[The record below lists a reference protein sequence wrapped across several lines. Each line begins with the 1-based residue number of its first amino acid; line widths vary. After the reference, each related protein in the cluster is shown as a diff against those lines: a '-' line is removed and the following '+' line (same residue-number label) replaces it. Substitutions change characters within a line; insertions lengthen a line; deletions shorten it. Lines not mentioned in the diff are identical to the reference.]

1 MPVVTGIAQWASL
14 AKPNDLS
21 EKYQID
27 VCHLSEADV
36 KQLEKQGVTNV
47 HEETSRAD
55 DKEPRGYYIT
65 MRSNAISKAGKVLA
79 PPDVVDAK
87 KKPLPRGVWVGN
99 GSKVNVVYDTFD
111 WTYKKKAGISA
122 GLRIVQVIE
131 LVEYVAP
138 DDSSGLD
145 DLEEEEG
152 FTAPDDGSDELDDKS
167 QDDQEE
173 GDGENPDDEIPF

>member
-36 KQLEKQGVTNV
+36 NQLEKQGVTNV

-55 DKEPRGYYIT
+55 DKEPRGNYIT
-65 MRSNAISKAGKVLA
+65 MRSNAVSKTGKILP

-87 KKPLPRGVWVGN
+87 KKPLPRGVLVGN

-131 LVEYVAP
+131 LVEYIAP

-152 FTAPDDGSDELDDKS
+152 FTAPDDGLDELDDE
-167 QDDQEE
+167 EE
-173 GDGENPDDEIPF
+173 GDEEEENSDDEIPF